1 MRRSTLPRPDVPLH
15 AATIGIPIGAPTVLE
30 PSTATKFVPGRSS
43 GAPNVW
49 VYRYLHP
56 FTRWRLSIATHAEPG
71 SNKLSLGG
79 FRIAPQER
87 TSMPGFDSD
96 REAVGLAIGME
107 EKVDWSRLLGV
118 GGPLAR
124 RDMTRLVGGKCVLHP
139 TPDARVGQPRDAEL
153 LNFAVAC
160 FKDVESRAGFRLIT
174 GQDMGHGV
182 MFDGHASSLRYLN
195 LRFDGCVVA
204 DTSKPTGEGNFHVL
218 AGMLRAFSLPLDR
231 ATVGL
236 IGCGNIGMHLV
247 AKLRERGT
255 TILALEPNA
264 VRHAEVAS
272 LGIDVWPAEEK
283 LAFLRQP
290 MDALAVNASGGS
302 LDGPAIEAIAANER
316 LKVVCGSENLVM
328 PDPAAGAE
336 ALRAAG
342 KIYCPTEL
350 GGMMG
355 YLTAAEEYLLRLERE
370 TLDVRSMIEAAAML
384 ERPAYEATTRVI
396 SGGYTA
402 SFEEEMR
409 MVSGE

>member
-1 MRRSTLPRPDVPLH
+1 MPLH
-15 AATIGIPIGAPTVLE
+15 ASTIGVPLGAPTILE
-30 PSTATKFVPGRSS
+30 PAAATKLVPGRPT

-71 SNKLSLGG
+71 SGKLSLGG

-107 EKVDWSRLLGV
+107 EKVVWSRLIGV

-124 RDMTRLVGGKCVLHP
+124 RDMSRLVGGKCVLHP

-160 FKDVESRAGFRLIT
+160 FKDLEARAGFRLIT
-174 GQDMGHGV
+174 GQDLGHGM
-182 MFDGHASSLRYLN
+182 MFDGHTTSLRYLN
-195 LRFDGCVVA
+195 ARFDGCVVA

-218 AGMLRAFSLPLDR
+218 AGMLRAFDCQLDG

-247 AKLRERGT
+247 AKLRERGA
-255 TILALEPNA
+255 TILALESDPT
-264 VRHAEVAS
+264 RRAEVAA
-272 LGIDVWPAEEK
+272 LGIEVWPAEEK
-283 LAFLRQP
+283 VAFLRTR
-290 MDALAVNASGGS
+290 MDAVAVNASGGT
-302 LDGPAIEAIAANER
+302 LDAPAIEAIAANER

-328 PDPAAGAE
+328 PDHATGSD
-336 ALRAAG
+336 ALRAAR
-342 KIYCPTEL
+342 KVYCPTEL

-355 YLTAAEEYLLRLERE
+355 YQTAVEEYLSRLERV
-370 TLDVRSMIEAAAML
+370 TFDVQSMMEAAALL
-384 ERPAYEATTRVI
+384 ERPAYEATRRVI
-396 SGGYTA
+396 SGGFTA
-402 SFEEEMR
+402 SFEDEVR
-409 MVSGE
+409 TVSRERTV